1 MNRTRLLLALVMGGL
16 IGAFFALDLGRYLTL
31 DALQAQQAAVA
42 QWVDSHFVSASLL
55 FVLIYVLS
63 TALSL
68 PGASLLTLGGSA
80 VFGVAWGLLLVS
92 FASTLGATLAFLSA
106 RFLLRDWV
114 TARFGDKLATFQSGM
129 AKEGA
134 FYLLSL
140 RLIPIFPF
148 FLVNLLMGL
157 TPIRVSTYYWVSQLG
172 MLPGTFVY
180 VLAGS
185 ELGQLTS
192 TGNILSPGLMVALTL
207 LGLMPWLVKKLT
219 AKLAQRRLL
228 APYRKP
234 ARYDYNLLV
243 IGAGAGGLVTSYI
256 AAAVKAKVALIEKH
270 KMGGDC
276 LNSGCVPSKALIRSA
291 RFAAEQRK
299 ADELGFSPSHS
310 RADFAAVMARVA
322 EVIKEVEP
330 HDSIERY
337 QGLGVEC
344 IEGEARLV
352 SPWEVEVNGKRLA
365 SRHIVIATGA
375 RPLVPKLPGLDQV
388 PYLTSDSLWQLRT
401 PPRRLLVLGGG
412 PIGCELAQSFAL
424 LGIPVTL
431 VELSEQLLPREE
443 REVAELLAEQLAHD
457 GVRVLTGWR
466 AERADYL
473 PAADGDLPIR
483 LQLRRGDETQV
494 VEGDQLLLA
503 LGRIANV
510 SGFGLEALGVE
521 LAPRGTLAVDG
532 FLATN
537 FPSILAVG
545 DVAGPYQFTHF
556 AAHQAWYAA
565 VNALFGQFKRF
576 RADYRVI
583 PAATYTTPEIA
594 RVGLNRKEAEAQG
607 ISFEATRFE
616 LAELDRAIADGERHG
631 FVEVLTVP
639 GKDTILGATIVGT
652 HAGERIAE
660 FVLAMRHRLGLGK
673 ILGTIHA
680 YPTLMEGNKYVAGEW
695 KRAHQ
700 PTRVLALLARYHH
713 WRRGA

>member
-1 MNRTRLLLALVMGGL
+1 MNRTRLLLALVMGSL
-16 IGAFFALDLGRYLTL
+16 IGTFFALDLGRYLTL

-92 FASTLGATLAFLSA
+92 FASTIGATLAFLSA

-114 TARFGDKLATFQSGM
+114 TVRFGDKLATFQSGM

-219 AKLAQRRLL
+219 AHLAQRRLL
-228 APYRKP
+228 TPYRKP

-310 RADFAAVMARVA
+310 RADFAAVMERVA

-352 SPWEVEVNGKRLA
+352 SPWEVEVNGQRLA

-375 RPLVPKLPGLDQV
+375 RPLVPKLPGLEQV

-431 VELSEQLLPREE
+431 VELSEQLLPRED
-443 REVAELLAEQLAHD
+443 REVADALAGQMSRD
-457 GVRVLTGWR
+457 GVQLLTGWR

-473 PAADGDLPIR
+473 PAAEGDLPIR

-503 LGRIANV
+503 LGRVANV

-521 LAPRGTLAVDG
+521 LAPPRHHSGRWFSYHQLPQHTGGGRRSGPLPVHPLCRPSGLVCGGQCPVWSVQALSGRLSGHSGGHLHHAGDCPGWPQSQGGRGAGNSLR
-532 FLATN
+532 
-537 FPSILAVG
+537 G
-545 DVAGPYQFTHF
+545 DPLRAGR
-556 AAHQAWYAA
+556 A
-565 VNALFGQFKRF
+565 GQSHCRWGAPRF
-576 RADYRVI
+576 CRGA
-583 PAATYTTPEIA
+583 
-594 RVGLNRKEAEAQG
+594 
-607 ISFEATRFE
+607 
-616 LAELDRAIADGERHG
+616 DRAGQG
-631 FVEVLTVP
+631 Y
-639 GKDTILGATIVGT
+639 
-652 HAGERIAE
+652 
-660 FVLAMRHRLGLGK
+660 
-673 ILGTIHA
+673 
-680 YPTLMEGNKYVAGEW
+680 YPW
-695 KRAHQ
+695 C
-700 PTRVLALLARYHH
+700 HH
-713 WRRGA
+713 SGHSRR

>member
-1 MNRTRLLLALVMGGL
+1 MNRTRLLLLLVMGSL
-16 IGAFFALDLGRYLTL
+16 IGTFFALDLGSYLSL
-31 DALQAQQAAVA
+31 GALQAQQAAVA
-42 QWVDSHFVSASLL
+42 QWVDSHFVTASLL

-92 FASTLGATLAFLSA
+92 FASSIGATLAFLSA

-114 TARFGDKLATFQSGM
+114 TARFGDKLATFHSGM

-219 AKLAQRRLL
+219 AHLALRRQI

-310 RADFAAVMARVA
+310 RADFAAVMERVA
-322 EVIKEVEP
+322 EIIKEVEP

-352 SPWEVEVNGKRLA
+352 SPWEVDVNGQRLA

-375 RPLVPKLPGLDQV
+375 RPLVPNLPGLDQV

-431 VELSEQLLPREE
+431 IELSEQLLPRED
-443 REVAELLAEQLAHD
+443 RAVADALAGQMNRD
-457 GVRVLTGWR
+457 GVQLLTGWR
-466 AERADYL
+466 AERADYR
-473 PAADGDLPIR
+473 PAVEGDLPIR

-503 LGRIANV
+503 LGRVANV
-510 SGFGLEALGVE
+510 SGFGLEELGVE
-521 LAPRGTLAVDG
+521 LAPRGTIAVDG

-594 RVGLNRKEAEAQG
+594 RVGLNRKEAEVQG
-607 ISFEATRFE
+607 VPFEVTRFE

-673 ILGTIHA
+673 ILGTIHT

-700 PTRVLALLARYHH
+700 PTRVLTLLARYHR